1 MFQGWH
7 LSRFL
12 SQQAASHPAGW
23 HQYSWRAGI
32 AHLPTPAPQGR
43 IAGESLLHPH
53 PSSGSGTP
61 GEQSRLP
68 RGCVPRLGSE
78 NPLCTPTHHPD
89 HQYHHDQGQV
99 WVSWNTHL
107 LSGASS
113 LSLTCSQVGR
123 IPVQRGALV
132 GCRDVMEGPQPIRRG
147 DNRTCSVKVKV
158 LPAVLR
164 LRERSFEP
172 GTL

>member
-7 LSRFL
+7 LSGFL
-12 SQQAASHPAGW
+12 SQQAASHTAGW

-43 IAGESLLHPH
+43 IVGESLLHPH

-68 RGCVPRLGSE
+68 RGCVPGFGSE

-99 WVSWNTHL
+99 W
-107 LSGASS
+107 ASS

-123 IPVQRGALV
+123 IPVQRGVV
-132 GCRDVMEGPQPIRRG
+132 GCRDVMEGPQPIRWG
-147 DNRTCSVKVKV
+147 DA
-158 LPAVLR
+158 LG
-164 LRERSFEP
+164 E
-172 GTL
+172 G